1 MATRSGNRPG
11 LADAAREVAEHASA
25 LVRLEIDLALREVR
39 RKALA
44 LGLGAALLAAAG
56 VLGLLVLV
64 TGLAAGIAAL
74 ALVLPVWAAILVVC
88 GGLFLLATILGV
100 VGLGLVQRG
109 APPVPE
115 QAIEEARLTREA
127 LQNGRH

>member
-1 MATRSGNRPG
+1 LRRTSLSARSISR
-11 LADAAREVAEHASA
+11 RTSA

-44 LGLGAALLAAAG
+44 LGIGAALLAAAG
-56 VLGLLVLV
+56 LLGLLMLV
-64 TGLAAGIAAL
+64 TGLAAAIAAI
-74 ALVLPVWAAILVVC
+74 ALVLPVWAAILVVS
-88 GGLFLLATILGV
+88 GGLFLLSTLLGV
-100 VGLGLVQRG
+100 VGLGLVKRG

-115 QAIEEARLTREA
+115 QALEEARLTREV